1 MSLRGAKRRGN
12 LKVEGMASRNEV
24 RKHVTS
30 AAPTAVPVSPEKR
43 SRATAKAAALFL
55 CVKMGKIRGKIRNPA
70 MRPSA
75 IRGAVFRKDAIA
87 GTRALPI
94 DRRRMRR
101 TGGSE
106 HPGESFRRCGTLSP
120 RWPALRRAPLRRR
133 RRRRRALRCRSRC
146 RRRAL
151 RRQRG
156 RCPPRCASIR
166 RRPSR
171 KSRTGRCFCRSGTAH
186 RR

>member
-1 MSLRGAKRRGN
+1 
-12 LKVEGMASRNEV
+12 
-24 RKHVTS
+24 
-30 AAPTAVPVSPEKR
+30 
-43 SRATAKAAALFL
+43 
-55 CVKMGKIRGKIRNPA
+55 
-70 MRPSA
+70 MRPA
-75 IRGAVFRKDAIA
+75 AVRGAVFRKDAIA

-106 HPGESFRRCGTLSP
+106 HPGEKFRRCGTLSP
-120 RWPALRRAPLRRR
+120 RWPALRRAPRRR
-133 RRRRRALRCRSRC
+133 RRRRRQALRCRSRC

-171 KSRTGRCFCRSGTAH
+171 KSRTGQLFCLSDCLPQRRRKVQIPLLPAYRFSTIRCCIRLL
-186 RR
+186 RRPDDKIPEPFSARIRKRAFALPAANTGILFFRPL